1 MRLQPPVTCGGS
13 LHHLWLQVSRFS
25 DPKVQG
31 VELYVSDFQLP
42 MTERLTQG

>member
-1 MRLQPPVTCGGS
+1 MRLQPPVTCGCS